1 MNLVWMRSVQV
12 FDPHDNIWMYVIS
25 YVRPVGRLSFVRPSR
40 VAKVIYLHQKEND
53 INAHLAFDSSIP
65 SY

>member
-1 MNLVWMRSVQV
+1 MGLVCMRSVQV
-12 FDPHDNIWMYVIS
+12 FDPHDNIWIYVIS

-40 VAKVIYLHQKEND
+40 VAKVIYLHQKENA
-53 INAHLAFDSSIP
+53 INAYLAFDPSIL